1 MAEKM
6 TTAKKEK
13 SPGKAERAASPDR
26 SGWRFKFIGGFLVLL
41 AVLLIG
47 RLADHQ
53 VLMNHEFL
61 ERQGEARMVRT
72 ENIQAHR
79 GMITDRNGEPLA
91 VSTPV
96 VTLWANPKVLGQDAD
111 SWRAVGRVMG
121 WGEQEL
127 REKMAQYDGKE
138 FMYLRRHLSPAEAET
153 VLAQKI
159 DGVYGRREYKRFYP
173 AGEVVSHL
181 VGFTNIDDVG
191 QEGIELGFN
200 DALTGVAGKRRI
212 VKDLKGRIVKDLG
225 LQQPEQNG
233 VDLALS
239 IDLRLQYFAHT
250 ILKQIVTDFDAQ
262 GGSAVVIDVKTGEIL
277 AMVNSPSFNPNNR
290 VGVKP
295 QQMRNRA
302 LVDVF
307 EPGSTMK
314 PLTMSAALESSKWRP
329 EMTIDTNPG
338 SISIQGK
345 LLKDHNNYGV
355 IDLTKV
361 IAKSSQVGT
370 VKIAMSLEPNA
381 VRNMFHRFGLGQA
394 TGTGFPG
401 ESVGVLPSYQRWRD
415 LDRATMAFGHG
426 VSVTTLQ
433 LAQAY
438 SVFANH
444 GMRRPVS
451 LLRQDE
457 IKPGE
462 QAVPETIVRQ
472 VVPMMEAVTQP
483 GGTGTRARVPGYRVA
498 GKTGTVHKLGAG
510 GYSADRYVAMFA
522 GIAPVSDPRYAMAVM
537 IDEPASGKYYG
548 GEVAAPVFAQL
559 MQGVLQLMGVVP
571 DDLQQPVPPVQKTAD
586 KKSPGNAKSVAVAK
600 VAA

>member
-6 TTAKKEK
+6 TATKREK
-13 SPGKAERAASPDR
+13 NQGKAERAVSPDG
-26 SGWRFKFIGGFLVLL
+26 SGWRFRFLGGFLVLL
-41 AVLLIG
+41 ALLLVG

-53 VLMNHEFL
+53 VWMNHEFL
-61 ERQGEARMVRT
+61 EKQGEARMVRT
-72 ENIQAHR
+72 ESIQAHR

-96 VTLWANPKVLGQDAD
+96 VTLWTNPKVLGQDID
-111 SWRAVGRVMG
+111 SWHAVGRVMG
-121 WGEQEL
+121 WSEQEL

-138 FMYLRRHLSPAEAET
+138 FMYLRRQLSPAEAET
-153 VLAQKI
+153 VLAQNI

-173 AGEVVSHL
+173 AGEVTSHL
-181 VGFTNIDDVG
+181 VGFTNIDDIG

-200 DALTGVAGKRRI
+200 DALTGVAGKRRT

-233 VDLALS
+233 VDIALS

-290 VGVKP
+290 VGIKP

-314 PLTMSAALESSKWRP
+314 PITMSAALESGKWRP

-338 SISIQGK
+338 SINIQGK

-355 IDLTKV
+355 ITLPTV
-361 IAKSSQVGT
+361 IQKSSQVGI
-370 VKIAMSLEPNA
+370 VKIALSLEPNA

-433 LAQAY
+433 LAEAY

-444 GMRRPVS
+444 GIRRPVS

-457 IKPGE
+457 VKPGE
-462 QAVPETIVRQ
+462 QVVSDAIVRQ
-472 VVPMMEAVTQP
+472 IIPMLEAVTQP
-483 GGTGTRARVPGYRVA
+483 GGTGTRARVPGFRVA
-498 GKTGTVHKLGAG
+498 GKTGTVHKLGEH
-510 GYSADRYVAMFA
+510 GYSADRYVAVFA
-522 GIAPVSDPRYAMAVM
+522 GMAPVSDPRYAMAVM

-548 GEVAAPVFAQL
+548 GEVAAPVFSQL
-559 MQGVLQLMGVVP
+559 MQGVLQLMGAVP
-571 DDLQQPVPPVQKTAD
+571 DDLQPPVPAQKTAD
-586 KKSPGNAKSVAVAK
+586 KKSQDGVKSAAVPK